1 MISGRIREG
10 LEPNWAKDDPGVAH
24 RSAWPVHKGTGA
36 TDSAVTYFEIDPG
49 KRIGR
54 HTHDTGETV
63 LLLAG
68 KGRAVVESEER
79 QISPGDIVHVPAE
92 TPHDVVNEGDDTLE
106 LVGFFAAPE
115 VVTIFE
121 QVQMP
126 DDTKKLGT
134 PD

>member
-10 LEPNWAKDDPGVAH
+10 LEPNWAKDDPAVAH
-24 RSAWPVHKGTGA
+24 RSAWPVHGGTGA
-36 TDSAVTYFEIDPG
+36 SDSAVTYFEIDPG

-63 LLLAG
+63 LLLNG
-68 KGRAVVESEER
+68 TGRALVASEER
-79 QISPGDIVHVPAE
+79 SISPGDLVHVPAE
-92 TPHDVVNEGDDTLE
+92 TPHDVVNEGDQPLE
-106 LVGFFAAPE
+106 LVGLFAQPE

-121 QVQMP
+121 DTQMP
-126 DDTKKLGT
+126 DDTKELGT